1 MITIPIFFAID
12 NNYSKFVYI
21 SIKSLIE
28 NRNKN
33 YIYDINVIYE
43 NLSDENAKI
52 LKSLETKNVNIILT
66 QMNENLSMI
75 TDRKENRLREYTFTL
90 TIFFR
95 LFIPAMF
102 PQYDKCIY
110 LDSDTIVEGDI
121 SLLYNEELENNYLGC
136 IIDKSTIDNEKL
148 ACYFE
153 NVVGIP
159 KDKYI
164 NSGVLLMNSKKLREL
179 NLAEKFLDLYNK
191 YKFDVVAPDQDYI
204 NALCYNNIKYLSEKY
219 DAMPNPNNKEIENPI
234 IIHYNLFLKPWQ
246 YDEVQ
251 YKDYFWKY
259 AKNTPYYEEIK
270 NIKDN
275 YKEKEKKEDERYMN
289 QMIERA
295 YSLRNSENTLK
306 IIFENGK
313 EKRL

>member
-1 MITIPIFFAID
+1 MTLIPIFYAID
-12 NNYSKFVYI
+12 DNYSKYVYV

-28 NRNKN
+28 NRNKE
-33 YIYDINVIYE
+33 YAYDINIIYE
-43 NLSDENAKI
+43 SISIKNSEI
-52 LKSLETKNVNIILT
+52 LKSLETDNVRIILT

-95 LFIPAMF
+95 IFIPVMF

-110 LDSDTIVEGDI
+110 IDADTIINEDI
-121 SLLYNEELENNYLGC
+121 SQLYNEKLENNYLGC
-136 IIDKSTIDNEKL
+136 VVDKSTIDNEKL
-148 ACYFE
+148 ASYFE
-153 NVVGIP
+153 EVVGIP

-164 NSGVLLMNSKKLREL
+164 NSGVLLMNSKKLREVD
-179 NLAEKFLDLYNK
+179 LANKFLDLYTK
-191 YKFDVVAPDQDYI
+191 YQFDVVAPDQDYL
-204 NALCYNNIKYLSEKY
+204 NALCYNNIKYLDEKY
-219 DAMPNPNNKEIENPI
+219 DAMPNPNNKKIKNPV

-251 YKDYFWKY
+251 YKEYFWKY
-259 AKNTPYYEEIK
+259 AKDIPYYEEIK
-270 NIKDN
+270 KIKDN
-275 YKEKEKKEDERYMN
+275 YSEKDKKEDEKYMN

-295 YSLRNSENTLK
+295 YALRNSKNTLK
-306 IIFENGK
+306 EVFESGK

>member
-1 MITIPIFFAID
+1 MTLIPIFYAID
-12 NNYSKFVYI
+12 DNYSKYVYV

-28 NRNKN
+28 NRNKE
-33 YIYDINVIYE
+33 YAYDINIIYE
-43 NLSDENAKI
+43 SISIKNSEI
-52 LKSLETKNVNIILT
+52 LKSLETDNVRIILT

-95 LFIPAMF
+95 IFIPVMF

-110 LDSDTIVEGDI
+110 IDADTIINEDI
-121 SLLYNEELENNYLGC
+121 SQLYNEKLENNYLGC
-136 IIDKSTIDNEKL
+136 VVDKSTIDNEKL
-148 ACYFE
+148 ASYFE
-153 NVVGIP
+153 EVVGIP

-164 NSGVLLMNSKKLREL
+164 NSGVLLMNSKKLREVD
-179 NLAEKFLDLYNK
+179 LANKFLDLYTK
-191 YKFDVVAPDQDYI
+191 YQFDVVAPDQDYL
-204 NALCYNNIKYLSEKY
+204 NALCYNNIKYLDEKY
-219 DAMPNPNNKEIENPI
+219 DAMPNPNNKKIKNPV

-251 YKDYFWKY
+251 YKEYFWKY
-259 AKNTPYYEEIK
+259 AKDTPYYDEIK

-275 YKEKEKKEDERYMN
+275 YSEKDKKEDEKYMN

-295 YSLRNSENTLK
+295 YALRNSKNTLK
-306 IIFENGK
+306 EVFESGK